1 MVSMRIE
8 LTEGWLKFVT
18 SQVMVFMTALT
29 CLSLTFA
36 PMALFRLGKAGADYR
51 DPRVIACFAVIVLVP
66 LIYVRLATLF
76 IKQLRVA
83 SGESMPS
90 VSQGGSCVSVGSL
103 LPWIALIAGSVALY
117 LLLKP

>member
-8 LTEGWLKFVT
+8 LSEKWLKFIR
-18 SQVMVFMTALT
+18 SQATVLVAGLT

-36 PMALFRLGKAGADYR
+36 PVLLFNLGKAGVNYR

-66 LIYVRLATLF
+66 LVYVRLATLF
-76 IKQLRVA
+76 IKQLRSA
-83 SGESMPS
+83 SDDSSVP
-90 VSQGGSCVSVGSL
+90 VSQSPSESSV
-103 LPWIALIAGSVALY
+103 LPWLVLAIAAAALY

>member
-8 LTEGWLKFVT
+8 LSEGWLKFVR
-18 SQVMVFMTALT
+18 SQAMVFMTALT

-66 LIYVRLATLF
+66 LVYLRLATLF
-76 IKQLRVA
+76 IQQLRKA
-83 SGESMPS
+83 SIDSIQS
-90 VSQGGSCVSVGSL
+90 VSQGSSISVGSL
-103 LPWIALIAGSVALY
+103 LPWVVVIVGAVAIY
-117 LLLKP
+117 LLLRP

>member
-8 LTEGWLKFVT
+8 LSEKWLKFIRSPATVL
-18 SQVMVFMTALT
+18 VAGLT

-36 PMALFRLGKAGADYR
+36 PVLLFNLGKAGVDYR

-66 LIYVRLATLF
+66 IVYIRLATLF
-76 IKQLRVA
+76 IKQLRSA
-83 SGESMPS
+83 SDDSSATASKSPS
-90 VSQGGSCVSVGSL
+90 V
-103 LPWIALIAGSVALY
+103 LPWLVLAIAAVALF